1 MQTVSTLL
9 NRRVL
14 RRLILVYTICQCPFY
29 GTLDINGLTSHSFTR
44 MIIVTIQCVVLGFAD
59 TDFVQ
64 GLSDAPHKSFDVD
77 VTRMLDDLIDN
88 KFVKFAGWI
97 FLQTSAFLFELIVL
111 HCLPTCFYTRLRQSL
126 YRVS

>member
-1 MQTVSTLL
+1 MSLL
-9 NRRVL
+9 WDTRHKWVNQSFFHKNDNRH
-14 RRLILVYTICQCPFY
+14 F
-29 GTLDINGLTSHSFTR
+29 
-44 MIIVTIQCVVLGFAD
+44 QCVVLGFAD

-97 FLQTSAFLFELIVL
+97 FQQTSAFLFELIVL